1 MLRVVTCCAVPAS
14 VFLTVQDSDSA
25 SSWYGEGA
33 TLWTWIIIAAVS
45 TLVLGGLICLFY
57 RTYLSCRRKHC
68 EQEALVTCHLCT
80 RRVPASSWRQGRA
93 PRTPAPTSPCQCRD
107 TCHVSSVLVLVSR
120 ATCAGAGAGVTCRPV
135 AGHRQSCAEVNRE
148 LLRSMKTPENTK
160 IRSQQQCVDI

>member
-1 MLRVVTCCAVPAS
+1 MFVVCNVILRVVTCCAVPAS

-120 ATCAGAGAGVTCRPV
+120 AALVQATDNPAPR
-135 AGHRQSCAEVNRE
+135 
-148 LLRSMKTPENTK
+148 
-160 IRSQQQCVDI
+160 

>member
-107 TCHVSSVLVLVSR
+107 TCHVSSVLGWCHVPPW
-120 ATCAGAGAGVTCRPV
+120 CRPQTILRRGEQRAAEEHEDPREHQDQV
-135 AGHRQSCAEVNRE
+135 AAALCRYLARYN
-148 LLRSMKTPENTK
+148 
-160 IRSQQQCVDI
+160 QQQCVNI